1 MSKIFVIAGDSI
13 QAMYWINTNLR
24 SRVAA
29 GETTLS
35 MSEYVPV
42 QHVDVLRGLSNPH
55 GVFYGSWRNRKDLDE
70 LFVLLLRST
79 DIKSNSHRTINR
91 IWSEWKEGK

>member
-1 MSKIFVIAGDSI
+1 MSRIFVIAGNQQ
-13 QAMYWINTNLR
+13 QARDWIKTNLDN
-24 SRVAA
+24 RVAA

-35 MSEYVPV
+35 MSEYLPV
-42 QHVDVLRGLSNPH
+42 NHPDAFRGYRDPH
-55 GVFYGSWRNRKDLDE
+55 GVFYGTWRTRLDME
-70 LFVLLLRST
+70 EIFAMLLRST

>member
-42 QHVDVLRGLSNPH
+42 LHPDVFRGYKDPH
-55 GVFYGSWRNRKDLDE
+55 GVFFGTWRGRRDLE
-70 LFVLLLRST
+70 EIFVMLLRST
-79 DIKSNSHRTINR
+79 DIKSNSHRVINR
-91 IWSEWKEGK
+91 MWSEWKEGK